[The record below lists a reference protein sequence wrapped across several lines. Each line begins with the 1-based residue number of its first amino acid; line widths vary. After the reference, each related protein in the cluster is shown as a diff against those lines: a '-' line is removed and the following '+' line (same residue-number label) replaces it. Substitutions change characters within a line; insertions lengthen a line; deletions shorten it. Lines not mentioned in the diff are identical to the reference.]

1 MDQLIYNRCVDVI
14 KTNSS
19 PITPIPTDLQFHNA
33 VNTKIEAVLFD
44 VYGTLFVS
52 SSGDIGTIRK
62 AANAEMFEQSLRSAG
77 SVILKEDT
85 GKQAAEHF
93 FATIEAH
100 HENLKFHGIEYPE
113 IDILDIWINVC
124 TTLQSA
130 GYIEYTHEDSF
141 FCTLAVEHE
150 TKTNP
155 VWPMADLNTFFSRL
169 GERNIPIGIISNAQ
183 FYTPLLFPALA
194 GKTACELGF
203 QQELTAWSYTI
214 EEAKPSPRLFHKVV
228 DNLQYQYGIYP
239 ESTLYIGNDMK
250 NDIAAAQSVGCK
262 AALFAGDKRSLRL
275 RVNDDCCKN
284 IEPDAILTVLDDL
297 FNIV

>member
-1 MDQLIYNRCVDVI
+1 MNQMIYNRCIEVI
-14 KTNSS
+14 RANSS
-19 PITPIPTDLQFHNA
+19 PIKPIPTNLQFQNA
-33 VNTKIEAVLFD
+33 VTSKIEAVLFD

-52 SSGDIGTIRK
+52 SSGDIGTTHK
-62 AANAEMFEQSLRSAG
+62 AANAEMFEQSLRAAG
-77 SVILKEDT
+77 AVILKEDA

-100 HENLKFHGIEYPE
+100 HENLKFQGLEFPE

-130 GYIEYTHEDSF
+130 GYIAYTHEDYF

-150 TKTNP
+150 TKINP
-155 VWPMADLNTFFSRL
+155 VWPMTDLNLFFSRL
-169 GERNIPIGIISNAQ
+169 GEWNLPIGIISNAQ
-183 FYTPLLFPALA
+183 FYTPLLFPAVA
-194 GKTACELGF
+194 GKTVGELGF
-203 QQELTAWSYTI
+203 QPELTAWSYTI

-228 DNLQYQYGIYP
+228 DNLQYQYGIFP
-239 ESTLYIGNDMK
+239 EATLYIGNDMK
-250 NDIAAAQSVGCK
+250 NDIAAAKSIGCK
-262 AALFAGDKRSLRL
+262 AALFAGDRRSLRL
-275 RVNDDCCKN
+275 RENDPCCKN